1 MDPVTIIGIA
11 GSVVQFVSFAFQ
23 LISKT
28 KDIHESAGR
37 QSKETAKLDAV
48 YTHLLALSSKL
59 EASSKR
65 DAKLEVDGD
74 DETTT
79 TLACHVFAVNDLS
92 VSCEADCQKL
102 LDIIRKLQGVSGS
115 GGKWGSFRVAVATMW
130 KSSELEDLEDRLQKT
145 QTTLTLHICALT
157 THWHGMFDRQLREL
171 RKESIALD
179 AKQSE
184 KLDGIAK
191 SLDEI
196 KARVAN
202 ARLSKS
208 VGGFEPD
215 DVEVLGNQLSR
226 LSLFREAAAK
236 ENLILRSLSFESR
249 PVRHSSIPSAYSR
262 TFEWAF
268 EGQEVD
274 GSGTKANEW
283 SHGIGLLDWLK
294 GGQDIFWV
302 SGKPG
307 SGKSTFM
314 KFLADHSKT
323 EEALAC
329 WASRN
334 RLVIA
339 SHYFW
344 SAGTTMQKSK
354 QGLLQTLLYEI
365 FRQLPGLIE
374 TACIER
380 WPRTPENLSHE
391 VWLLPELQR
400 VLQRLADLDMEV
412 KFCFFIDGLDE
423 FEGDHVDFCRSLLDL
438 IKSPHIKLCVSSRSW
453 NVFEDA
459 FGGSQYS
466 KLYMHELTHNDI
478 RSYAE
483 RRLQEHPRWNE
494 LTTEVSNADWLI
506 DQIAER
512 AAGVFLWV
520 FLVTGQL
527 RNGLTEYDSVSDLQR
542 RLERIP
548 DDLEAF
554 FRQILESVEP
564 FYHPKM
570 ATTLLISL
578 QATEPAP
585 ISIYTFHDT
594 EYEDPNY
601 ALRLPL
607 EPLPKSQQTARNKQ
621 TSRRLSA
628 RCRGLLEITKGSRVE
643 FLHRSVMDFLRT
655 NDMASFLSSKVPD
668 HFNAHLSLIRAYTAY
683 IKTTRFPQ
691 SIERT
696 YFAEHTPSPFTSSL
710 REIMVHAKLLEATSP
725 DDTLEETLFPLLD
738 ELDTSIPQMERKSQ
752 IRINALGDNT
762 NTALLVYRELVL
774 DSHLVK
780 YLNYRL
786 PRDTEYFVPF
796 KGPPLSAFVAT
807 LMGRCADPGVEF
819 GETVRVVRCLLENG
833 CDPNEGYLT
842 RQTAGGLGGKGVVRT
857 PWEDLVAWPATRCA
871 NTCCRELPV
880 AKREARKA
888 ALEEVLGLMLDH
900 GADRSIWPGTEA
912 PEEGCIQEKVSL
924 MMGTAQKR
932 RSDSSDDSD
941 SKSRKSKGRRRS

>member
-28 KDIHESAGR
+28 RDIHESAGR
-37 QSKETAKLDAV
+37 QSKETVKLDTV

-65 DAKLEVDGD
+65 DPKLELDGD

-79 TLACHVFAVNDLS
+79 AVARHVLAINDLS

-115 GGKWGSFRVAVATMW
+115 GGKWGSFRAAVATMW

-157 THWHGMFDRQLREL
+157 THWHGMFDRQLRDL
-171 RKESIALD
+171 RKESVALD
-179 AKQSE
+179 ARQSV
-184 KLDGIAK
+184 KLDGIAQ

-196 KARVAN
+196 KSRITN
-202 ARLSKS
+202 ARSSKHA
-208 VGGFEPD
+208 GGFEPD
-215 DVEVLGNQLSR
+215 DVEALGNQLSR

-236 ENLILRSLSFESR
+236 ENLILKSLSFESR
-249 PVRHSSIPSAYSR
+249 PVRHSSIPAAYTR

-268 EGQEVD
+268 DSQELD
-274 GSGTKANEW
+274 GSTSTSGAG
-283 SHGIGLLDWLK
+283 SQSIGLLDWLRD
-294 GGQDIFWV
+294 GQDIFWI

-314 KFLADHSKT
+314 KFLADHPKT
-323 EEALAC
+323 EEALTC
-329 WASRN
+329 WSSRN

-344 SAGTTMQKSK
+344 SAGTTMQKSR

-374 TACIER
+374 TACVER
-380 WPRTPENLSHE
+380 WPGIPENLSHE
-391 VWLLPELQR
+391 IWLLPELQR

-438 IKSPHIKLCVSSRSW
+438 TKSPHIKLCVSSRSW

-459 FGGSQYS
+459 FGGSQCS

-478 RSYAE
+478 GSYAE
-483 RRLQEHPRWNE
+483 RRLQEHPRWKE
-494 LTTEVSNADWLI
+494 LSTEISNAGWLI

-527 RNGLTEYDSVSDLQR
+527 RNGLTEYDSFSDLQR

-578 QATEPAP
+578 EATEPAP
-585 ISIYTFHDT
+585 IAVYGFHDT

-601 ALRLPL
+601 ALKLPL
-607 EPLPKSQQTARNKQ
+607 EPLPKSQQTARNKP
-621 TSRRLSA
+621 TARRLSA
-628 RCRGLLEITKGSRVE
+628 RCRGLLEITKGSKVE

-655 NDMASFLSSKVPD
+655 KDMASFLSDKAPPT
-668 HFNAHLSLIRAYTAY
+668 FNAHLSLIRAYTAY
-683 IKTTRFPQ
+683 AKTTRFPQ

-696 YFAEHTPSPFTSSL
+696 YFAEHTPSPFTSAL
-710 REIMVHAKLLEATSP
+710 REIMAHAKLLDAAP
-725 DDTLEETLFPLLD
+725 DTNTKETLYPLLD
-738 ELDTSIPQMERKSQ
+738 ELDKCIPQMERKSQ
-752 IRINALGDNT
+752 VRMNALGDNT
-762 NTALLVYRELVL
+762 NIALLVYRELIL
-774 DSHLVK
+774 DSHLVS

-786 PRDTEYFVPF
+786 PLDAEYFVPF
-796 KGPPLSAFVAT
+796 KGPALSTFVAT
-807 LMGRCADPGVEF
+807 LMGRCADPGVSFEDA
-819 GETVRVVRCLLENG
+819 VKVMRCLLENG
-833 CDPNEGYLT
+833 CDPNEKYLT
-842 RQTAGGLGGKGVVRT
+842 RQTAGTQLMTDVARTPWKGVMRT
-857 PWEDLVAWPATRCA
+857 PWEDLVACE
-871 NTCCRELPV
+871 CFY
-880 AKREARKA
+880 
-888 ALEEVLGLMLDH
+888 
-900 GADRSIWPGTEA
+900 
-912 PEEGCIQEKVSL
+912 
-924 MMGTAQKR
+924 
-932 RSDSSDDSD
+932 
-941 SKSRKSKGRRRS
+941 